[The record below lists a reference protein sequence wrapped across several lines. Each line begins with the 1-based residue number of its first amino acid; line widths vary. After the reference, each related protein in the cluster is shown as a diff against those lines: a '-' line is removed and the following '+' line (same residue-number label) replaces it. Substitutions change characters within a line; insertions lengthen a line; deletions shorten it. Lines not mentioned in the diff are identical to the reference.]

1 MILLKKD
8 VCNAKKKNIEDKIP
22 SITNL
27 VTKTTLN
34 AKINEVKVKYL
45 ILLT

>member
-8 VCNAKKKNIEDKIP
+8 VCNAKIKNIKDKIP

-27 VTKTTLN
+27 VTKTTLYN
-34 AKINEVKVKYL
+34 NRNKIFY
-45 ILLT
+45 